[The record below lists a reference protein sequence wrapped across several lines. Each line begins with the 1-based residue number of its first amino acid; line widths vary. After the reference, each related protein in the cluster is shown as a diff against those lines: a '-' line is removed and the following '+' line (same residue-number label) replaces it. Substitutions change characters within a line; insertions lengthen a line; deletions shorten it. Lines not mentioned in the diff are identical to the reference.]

1 VLSYVVA
8 GVVSALA
15 ALCYAELSGMVPVA
29 GSAYTYSYATL
40 GEFVAWIIGWDL
52 ILEYSVGAA
61 AVAIGWS
68 GYVVDFFTS
77 SLGWRLPHALTT
89 SPFSGGVINLP
100 AALSILVIS
109 ALLIKGTRETS
120 WVNNFIVAIKLTVIL
135 FFIVVGV
142 EHVRA
147 ANWHPFLPFGIHGV
161 FTGASIIFF
170 AYIGFDM
177 IATSAEEA
185 RNHRDLPRAILV
197 SLAVCTV
204 LYILVSGILTGM
216 LRYTHLNNA
225 SPVAH
230 AMIQV
235 GLSWAGTIVALG
247 AIAGLTTVLLVD
259 LYSQSRVFFSMSRD
273 GLLPGVF
280 SRIHP
285 NFRTPFITSG
295 LIGLVV
301 AVVAGLTPIDVVV
314 ELVNIGTL
322 AAFILVAAGV
332 VVLRRQAADADRP
345 FRVPFVPILPAISI
359 LASVVLI
366 VSLPLVT
373 ILRFVVWLVIG
384 LVVYFTF
391 SRRHS
396 RLQRIAEMRRR
407 AS

>member
-1 VLSYVVA
+1 
-8 GVVSALA
+8 
-15 ALCYAELSGMVPVA
+15 
-29 GSAYTYSYATL
+29 
-40 GEFVAWIIGWDL
+40 
-52 ILEYSVGAA
+52 
-61 AVAIGWS
+61 
-68 GYVVDFFTS
+68 
-77 SLGWRLPHALTT
+77 
-89 SPFSGGVINLP
+89 
-100 AALSILVIS
+100 
-109 ALLIKGTRETS
+109 
-120 WVNNFIVAIKLTVIL
+120 VIL

>member
-1 VLSYVVA
+1 
-8 GVVSALA
+8 
-15 ALCYAELSGMVPVA
+15 
-29 GSAYTYSYATL
+29 
-40 GEFVAWIIGWDL
+40 
-52 ILEYSVGAA
+52 
-61 AVAIGWS
+61 
-68 GYVVDFFTS
+68 
-77 SLGWRLPHALTT
+77 
-89 SPFSGGVINLP
+89 
-100 AALSILVIS
+100 
-109 ALLIKGTRETS
+109 
-120 WVNNFIVAIKLTVIL
+120 
-135 FFIVVGV
+135 
-142 EHVRA
+142 
-147 ANWHPFLPFGIHGV
+147 
-161 FTGASIIFF
+161 
-170 AYIGFDM
+170 
-177 IATSAEEA
+177 
-185 RNHRDLPRAILV
+185 
-197 SLAVCTV
+197 
-204 LYILVSGILTGM
+204 
-216 LRYTHLNNA
+216 
-225 SPVAH
+225 
-230 AMIQV
+230 MIQV